1 MDKIKKAIKYIKNMF
16 DKENSS
22 KWGENLVIII
32 IIGVII
38 IIAGGA
44 LFDNSDKKKNNG
56 SEGQK
61 ANNTQEIVSVSA
73 PGENPDVEKEIEDI
87 LSKINGVGRVNV
99 MITYESGKEIVPY
112 ADIKKN
118 DNNTDEK
125 DSTGGTRKIYQSS
138 YESNV
143 VYEEVGSGVKK
154 PVIAKELMPKV
165 QGVLVVAQGVNE
177 PTVKE
182 SIINSI
188 RVLLNVPV
196 HKIQVVEGE

>member
-1 MDKIKKAIKYIKNMF
+1 MDRIKKVLKHIKDMF
-16 DKENSS
+16 DKEKNS

-44 LFDNSDKKKNNG
+44 LFDDNGTKKKAEN
-56 SEGQK
+56 EVQ
-61 ANNTQEIVSVSA
+61 NTKNEQEIVSVAAS
-73 PGENPDVEKEIEDI
+73 GDKSDIEKEIEEI
-87 LSKINGVGRVNV
+87 LSKINGVGKVNV

-112 ADIKKN
+112 QDIKKN
-118 DNNTDEK
+118 DNNTEEK
-125 DSTGGTRKIYQSS
+125 DNAGGTRKINQSS

-143 VYEEVGSGVKK
+143 VYEEVGSGVRK

-165 QGVLVVAQGVNE
+165 QGVLVVAQGVSE

-182 SIINSI
+182 NIINSV

-196 HKIQVVEGE
+196 HKIHVVEGE